1 MKKHVKRLEAI
12 MLGITMLFSM
22 PFSGTAMAE
31 GKTSANQ
38 MTGKTHT
45 AQTTAVEDAES
56 PKTTFP
62 VHVIHKT
69 GNDKENF
76 VIVIMG
82 DGYTAQ
88 QQDQFV
94 KDATQKAQGMLTWSP
109 YKEYS
114 DRINIYAI
122 QTISN
127 ETGISEYGGKSV
139 DTYFHLRLF
148 GKAIGFSNGGDQKA
162 KDLRE
167 EMEKKYL
174 DAGASVGTIHILSNT
189 NGDFGA
195 SINSLFSFSTNSED
209 NSSGTAMT
217 HEVSHSIGGLGDEYE
232 RYTNKPNTS
241 ATSDA
246 DSIKWSKLLGFR
258 GTGITMAGTET
269 AFAPS
274 RECMMRWAGQPF
286 CEVCKMEL
294 ARKLNNTDYVSCPQK
309 LYVADPEISTPH
321 SRTGTLDRDSEKY
334 RISEK
339 NITKANEK
347 DLEFRTVVQNMV
359 NQEQH
364 LKMSF
369 SIKDANGITIKY
381 HEEKEFTIPALSNW
395 YDPDAA
401 RESLSIVFSN
411 VSGLVKGDIL
421 EGKVIDI
428 DTGKVLAT
436 DKTAGQTWNTVNIHY
451 QLKNADGTS
460 SVIPDAATAMVYVPA
475 NTTYVLRKPDLS
487 DYTYV
492 GNSVNQDRITV
503 TEAETDVTYYYQKK
517 KDSQVTPGENPTVSP
532 TIAPSASTV
541 PTTSPTVTPGETAP
555 AVSPTI
561 APSTSTVPTTSPTVT
576 PGETAPPASPTVTP
590 GETAPPASP
599 TVTPGETAPPASP
612 TVTPGETA
620 PPASPTVTPG
630 ETAPPAS
637 PTVTPGETVPTVST
651 KATEQSKDGLS
662 VTILENKNTSQKKAE
677 ILVIIKSS
685 FAKKYAKNNYS
696 FVKRA
701 IEKVEKETAK
711 QRRKVVIKVRFK
723 MQNRKNLRC
732 RLDRATLHYLTDKK
746 IRELQ
751 WDNGNMRLTLDLKA
765 LRTIRKQTA
774 KEVSLTLKKIGSKK
788 ILSKIKKTNRKR
800 FAYEFSIIDAK
811 KKKISSIKKGKITI
825 ELGYQRSHTDKKS
838 KMYVY
843 QMNKNGSAVNILKS
857 HNDVKRKKIRF
868 WVNHP
873 CRVVIGRKI

>member
-1 MKKHVKRLEAI
+1 
-12 MLGITMLFSM
+12 
-22 PFSGTAMAE
+22 
-31 GKTSANQ
+31 
-38 MTGKTHT
+38 
-45 AQTTAVEDAES
+45 
-56 PKTTFP
+56 
-62 VHVIHKT
+62 
-69 GNDKENF
+69 
-76 VIVIMG
+76 
-82 DGYTAQ
+82 
-88 QQDQFV
+88 
-94 KDATQKAQGMLTWSP
+94 
-109 YKEYS
+109 
-114 DRINIYAI
+114 
-122 QTISN
+122 
-127 ETGISEYGGKSV
+127 
-139 DTYFHLRLF
+139 
-148 GKAIGFSNGGDQKA
+148 
-162 KDLRE
+162 
-167 EMEKKYL
+167 MEKKYL
-174 DAGASVGTIHILSNT
+174 DAVASVGTIHILSNT

-258 GTGITMAGTET
+258 GIGITIAGTET

-401 RESLSIVFSN
+401 RESLSVVFSN

-421 EGKVIDI
+421 EGKVIDT

-541 PTTSPTVTPGETAP
+541 PTTSPTVTPGET
-555 AVSPTI
+555 
-561 APSTSTVPTTSPTVT
+561 VPT
-576 PGETAPPASPTVTP
+576 ASP
-590 GETAPPASP
+590 
-599 TVTPGETAPPASP
+599 
-612 TVTPGETA
+612 
-620 PPASPTVTPG
+620 
-630 ETAPPAS
+630 
-637 PTVTPGETVPTVST
+637 

-662 VTILENKNTSQKKAE
+662 ITILENKNTSQKKAE
-677 ILVIIKSS
+677 ILVVIKPS

-701 IEKVEKETAK
+701 IEKVEKETTK

-843 QMNKNGSAVNILKS
+843 QMNKKGSAVNILKS

>member
-241 ATSDA
+241 DTSDA

-258 GTGITMAGTET
+258 GIGITIAGTET

-421 EGKVIDI
+421 EGKVIDT

-541 PTTSPTVTPGETAP
+541 PTTSPTVTPGETVPITSPIITPGETAP
-555 AVSPTI
+555 PASPTVTPGETASPASPTVTPGET
-561 APSTSTVPTTSPTVT
+561 APPVSPTVT

-590 GETAPPASP
+590 GETAS
-599 TVTPGETAPPASP
+599 
-612 TVTPGETA
+612 
-620 PPASPTVTPG
+620 
-630 ETAPPAS
+630 PAS
-637 PTVTPGETVPTVST
+637 PTVTPGETVPTVSPT
-651 KATEQSKDGLS
+651 VTPGETVPTVSRKATEQSKDGQS
-662 VTILENKNTSQKKAE
+662 ITILENKNTSQKKAE
-677 ILVIIKSS
+677 ILVVIKPS

-701 IEKVEKETAK
+701 IEKVEKETVK

-843 QMNKNGSAVNILKS
+843 QMNKKGSAVNILKS

-868 WVNHP
+868 LVNHP

>member
-1 MKKHVKRLEAI
+1 
-12 MLGITMLFSM
+12 MLFSM
-22 PFSGTAMAE
+22 PFSGTAMAA

-258 GTGITMAGTET
+258 GIGITIAGTET

-421 EGKVIDI
+421 EGKVIDT

-541 PTTSPTVTPGETAP
+541 PTTSPTVTPGET
-555 AVSPTI
+555 
-561 APSTSTVPTTSPTVT
+561 VPITSPIIT

-590 GETAPPASP
+590 GETAPPVSP

-612 TVTPGETA
+612 TATPGETV
-620 PPASPTVTPG
+620 PTV
-630 ETAPPAS
+630 S
-637 PTVTPGETVPTVST
+637 PTVTPGETVPTASP
-651 KATEQSKDGLS
+651 KATEQSKDGQS
-662 VTILENKNTSQKKAE
+662 ITILENKNTSQKKAE
-677 ILVIIKSS
+677 ILVVIKPS

-843 QMNKNGSAVNILKS
+843 QMNKKGSAVNILKS

-868 WVNHP
+868 LVNHP

>member
-22 PFSGTAMAE
+22 PFSGTAMAA

-38 MTGKTHT
+38 MTVKTHT
-45 AQTTAVEDAES
+45 AQTTAIEDAES

-492 GNSVNQDRITV
+492 GNSVNQDQITV

-517 KDSQVTPGENPTVSP
+517 KDSQVTPSENPTVSP

-541 PTTSPTVTPGETAP
+541 PTTSPTVTPGET
-555 AVSPTI
+555 
-561 APSTSTVPTTSPTVT
+561 VPITSPIIT
-576 PGETAPPASPTVTP
+576 PGETALPASPTVTP

-620 PPASPTVTPG
+620 PPVSPT
-630 ETAPPAS
+630 A
-637 PTVTPGETVPTVST
+637 TPGETVPTVST
-651 KATEQSKDGLS
+651 KATEQSKDGQS

-800 FAYEFSIIDAK
+800 FAYEFSVIDAK

>member
-1 MKKHVKRLEAI
+1 
-12 MLGITMLFSM
+12 M

-620 PPASPTVTPG
+620 PPVSPTVTPG

>member
-1 MKKHVKRLEAI
+1 MKKYVKRLEAI

-22 PFSGTAMAE
+22 PFSGTAMAA

-45 AQTTAVEDAES
+45 AQTTAVEDAEL

-294 ARKLNNTDYVSCPQK
+294 ARKLNNTDYVNCPQK

-395 YDPDAA
+395 YDPDTA

-421 EGKVIDI
+421 EGKVIDT

-541 PTTSPTVTPGETAP
+541 PTTSPTVTPGETALP
-555 AVSPTI
+555 AY
-561 APSTSTVPTTSPTVT
+561 PTVT
-576 PGETAPPASPTVTP
+576 PGETALPASPTVTP

-620 PPASPTVTPG
+620 PPVSPT
-630 ETAPPAS
+630 A
-637 PTVTPGETVPTVST
+637 TPGETVPTVST
-651 KATEQSKDGLS
+651 KATEQSKDGQS
-662 VTILENKNTSQKKAE
+662 ITILENKNTSQKKAE
-677 ILVIIKSS
+677 ILVIIKPS

-701 IEKVEKETAK
+701 IEKVEKKTAK

>member
-1 MKKHVKRLEAI
+1 
-12 MLGITMLFSM
+12 M
-22 PFSGTAMAE
+22 PFSGTAMAA

-148 GKAIGFSNGGDQKA
+148 GKAIGFYNGGDQKA

-258 GTGITMAGTET
+258 GIGITMAGTET

-421 EGKVIDI
+421 EGKVIDT

-541 PTTSPTVTPGETAP
+541 PTTSPTVTPGET
-555 AVSPTI
+555 
-561 APSTSTVPTTSPTVT
+561 VPITSPII
-576 PGETAPPASPTVTP
+576 
-590 GETAPPASP
+590 
-599 TVTPGETAPPASP
+599 
-612 TVTPGETA
+612 
-620 PPASPTVTPG
+620 TPG

-637 PTVTPGETVPTVST
+637 PTVTPGETVSTASPTVTPGETAPLVSPTVTPGETAPPASPTATPGETVPTVSPT
-651 KATEQSKDGLS
+651 VTPGETVPTASPKATEQSKDGQS
-662 VTILENKNTSQKKAE
+662 ITILENKNTSQKKAE
-677 ILVIIKSS
+677 ILVVIKPS

-843 QMNKNGSAVNILKS
+843 QMNKKGSAVNILKS
-857 HNDVKRKKIRF
+857 HNDVKRKKIQF
-868 WVNHP
+868 LVNHP

>member
-22 PFSGTAMAE
+22 PFSGTAMAA

-258 GTGITMAGTET
+258 GIGITIAGTET

-321 SRTGTLDRDSEKY
+321 SRTGKLDRDSEKY

-401 RESLSIVFSN
+401 RESLSVVFSN

-421 EGKVIDI
+421 EGKVIDT

-541 PTTSPTVTPGETAP
+541 PTTSPTVTPGET
-555 AVSPTI
+555 
-561 APSTSTVPTTSPTVT
+561 VPITSPIIT

-590 GETAPPASP
+590 GETAPPVSP

-612 TVTPGETA
+612 TATPGETV
-620 PPASPTVTPG
+620 PTV
-630 ETAPPAS
+630 S
-637 PTVTPGETVPTVST
+637 PTVTPGETVPTASP
-651 KATEQSKDGLS
+651 KATEQSKDGQS
-662 VTILENKNTSQKKAE
+662 ITILENKNTSQKKAE
-677 ILVIIKSS
+677 ILVVIKPS

-843 QMNKNGSAVNILKS
+843 QMNKKGSAVNILKS

-868 WVNHP
+868 LVNHP

>member
-22 PFSGTAMAE
+22 PFSGTAMAA

-45 AQTTAVEDAES
+45 AQTTAVEDVES

-122 QTISN
+122 QTVSN

-421 EGKVIDI
+421 EGKVIDT
-428 DTGKVLAT
+428 DTGKVLVT

-517 KDSQVTPGENPTVSP
+517 KDSQVTPSENPTVSP

-541 PTTSPTVTPGETAP
+541 PTTSPTVTPGET
-555 AVSPTI
+555 
-561 APSTSTVPTTSPTVT
+561 VPITSPIIT
-576 PGETAPPASPTVTP
+576 PGETALPASPTVTP
-590 GETAPPASP
+590 GETA
-599 TVTPGETAPPASP
+599 
-612 TVTPGETA
+612 
-620 PPASPTVTPG
+620 
-630 ETAPPAS
+630 
-637 PTVTPGETVPTVST
+637 PTVST
-651 KATEQSKDGLS
+651 KATEQSKDGQS

-800 FAYEFSIIDAK
+800 FAYEFSVIDAK

>member
-1 MKKHVKRLEAI
+1 MKKQFQALLLI
-12 MLGITMLFSM
+12 ISILFSII
-22 PFSGTAMAE
+22 PQNVASADADLVQSQGTTVSKNE
-31 GKTSANQ
+31 
-38 MTGKTHT
+38 
-45 AQTTAVEDAES
+45 TTQ
-56 PKTTFP
+56 KTTFP
-62 VHVIHKT
+62 VHVIHKA
-69 GNDKENF
+69 GDDKENF

-258 GTGITMAGTET
+258 GIGITIAGTET

-421 EGKVIDI
+421 EGNVIDT

-541 PTTSPTVTPGETAP
+541 PTTSPTVTPGET
-555 AVSPTI
+555 
-561 APSTSTVPTTSPTVT
+561 VPITSPII
-576 PGETAPPASPTVTP
+576 
-590 GETAPPASP
+590 
-599 TVTPGETAPPASP
+599 
-612 TVTPGETA
+612 
-620 PPASPTVTPG
+620 
-630 ETAPPAS
+630 
-637 PTVTPGETVPTVST
+637 
-651 KATEQSKDGLS
+651 TEQSKDGQS
-662 VTILENKNTSQKKAE
+662 ITILENKNTSQKKAE
-677 ILVIIKSS
+677 ILVVIKPS

-843 QMNKNGSAVNILKS
+843 QMNKKGSAVNILKS

-868 WVNHP
+868 LVNHP

>member
-1 MKKHVKRLEAI
+1 
-12 MLGITMLFSM
+12 M
-22 PFSGTAMAE
+22 PFSGTAMAA

-38 MTGKTHT
+38 MTVKTHT

-258 GTGITMAGTET
+258 GIGITIAGTET

-421 EGKVIDI
+421 EGKVIDT

-541 PTTSPTVTPGETAP
+541 PTTSPTVTPGET
-555 AVSPTI
+555 
-561 APSTSTVPTTSPTVT
+561 VPT
-576 PGETAPPASPTVTP
+576 ASR
-590 GETAPPASP
+590 
-599 TVTPGETAPPASP
+599 
-612 TVTPGETA
+612 
-620 PPASPTVTPG
+620 
-630 ETAPPAS
+630 
-637 PTVTPGETVPTVST
+637 

-662 VTILENKNTSQKKAE
+662 ITILENKNTSQKKAE
-677 ILVIIKSS
+677 ILVVIKPS

-843 QMNKNGSAVNILKS
+843 QMNKKGSAVNILKS

-868 WVNHP
+868 LVNHP

>member
-258 GTGITMAGTET
+258 GIGITIAGTET

-401 RESLSIVFSN
+401 RESLSVVFSN

-421 EGKVIDI
+421 EGKVIDT

-541 PTTSPTVTPGETAP
+541 PTTSPTVTPGET
-555 AVSPTI
+555 
-561 APSTSTVPTTSPTVT
+561 VPITSPIIT

-599 TVTPGETAPPASP
+599 TVTPGETAPPVSP

-620 PPASPTVTPG
+620 PPASPTATPG
-630 ETAPPAS
+630 ETVPTVS
-637 PTVTPGETVPTVST
+637 PTVTPGETVPTASP
-651 KATEQSKDGLS
+651 KATEQSKDGQS
-662 VTILENKNTSQKKAE
+662 ITILENKNTSQKKAE
-677 ILVIIKSS
+677 ILVVIKPS

-843 QMNKNGSAVNILKS
+843 QMNKKGSAVNILKS

-868 WVNHP
+868 LVNHP

>member
-22 PFSGTAMAE
+22 PFSGTAMAA

-241 ATSDA
+241 DTSDA

-258 GTGITMAGTET
+258 GIGITIAGTET

-401 RESLSIVFSN
+401 RESLSVVFSN

-421 EGKVIDI
+421 EGKVIDT

-541 PTTSPTVTPGETAP
+541 PTTSPTVTPGET
-555 AVSPTI
+555 
-561 APSTSTVPTTSPTVT
+561 VPITSPIIT

-590 GETAPPASP
+590 GETAPPVSP

-612 TVTPGETA
+612 TATPGETV
-620 PPASPTVTPG
+620 PTV
-630 ETAPPAS
+630 S
-637 PTVTPGETVPTVST
+637 PTVTPGETVPTASP
-651 KATEQSKDGLS
+651 KATEQSKDGQS
-662 VTILENKNTSQKKAE
+662 ITILENKNTSQKKAE
-677 ILVIIKSS
+677 ILVVIKPS

-843 QMNKNGSAVNILKS
+843 QMNKKGSAVNILKS

-868 WVNHP
+868 LVNHP

>member
-22 PFSGTAMAE
+22 PFSGTAMAA

-258 GTGITMAGTET
+258 GIGITIAGTET

-401 RESLSIVFSN
+401 RESLSVVFSN

-421 EGKVIDI
+421 EGKVIDT

-460 SVIPDAATAMVYVPA
+460 SVISDAATAMVYVPA

-541 PTTSPTVTPGETAP
+541 PTTSPTVTPGET
-555 AVSPTI
+555 
-561 APSTSTVPTTSPTVT
+561 VPITSPIIT

-590 GETAPPASP
+590 GETAPPVSP

-612 TVTPGETA
+612 TATPGETV
-620 PPASPTVTPG
+620 PTV
-630 ETAPPAS
+630 S
-637 PTVTPGETVPTVST
+637 PTVTPGETVPTASP
-651 KATEQSKDGLS
+651 KATEQSKDGQS
-662 VTILENKNTSQKKAE
+662 ITILENKNTSQKKAE
-677 ILVIIKSS
+677 ILVVIKPS

-843 QMNKNGSAVNILKS
+843 QMNKKGSAVNILKS

-868 WVNHP
+868 LVNHP